1 MAVAASSEAGDRR
14 RGRDPRA
21 ARGLSARAAIAAV
34 CIALAACA
42 DFPRNAPL
50 ERSEP
55 GHGYRVAATSGDE
68 DDSREL
74 LLVVNFS
81 GGGTRAAAFA
91 YGALQALAEA
101 KVRFDG
107 RERALADEIDI
118 VSSVSG
124 GSFTAAYFAL
134 YGRRIFEDFEHG
146 LPAPRRRLGADLAH
160 LAPWNWLPLASPT
173 FGRSDLAAEYYD
185 ARWFHGATLGDLLK
199 GDGPALLI
207 NATDM
212 TLATRFTFDQEQFD
226 LLCSDS
232 LSFPIARAVAAS
244 SAVPVLLS
252 PVALENYA
260 GRGCG
265 YETPDWVAEEVARG
279 HTSTRRHQEALR
291 IAEYLSADTGSYV
304 HLIDGAFADNLGLRS
319 TIEKSIEAGG
329 YAQLARSSG
338 FTRFRR
344 VAYLVVNAQ
353 TDSIRAWTRSAN
365 VPGIVDA
372 LNSATTVALNRYN
385 YETVELFRQDLMR
398 LVAEIRA
405 ARCEPREGVPA
416 PPDCG
421 DVAAHLIEISFAQH
435 PDPAERMYL
444 NEVPTMLGLSREQV
458 DRTIAA
464 GRTVLAGSPEFQAL
478 LTDLA
483 GLGDRHD

>member
-1 MAVAASSEAGDRR
+1 MR
-14 RGRDPRA
+14 
-21 ARGLSARAAIAAV
+21 ARAAIAAV
-34 CIALAACA
+34 CAGLAACA
-42 DFPRNAPL
+42 HFPRNAPL
-50 ERSEP
+50 ARSSP
-55 GHGYRVAATSGDE
+55 AHGYRVSATSGDP

-134 YGRRIFEDFEHG
+134 YGRRIFADFEADF
-146 LPAPRRRLGADLAH
+146 LRRDVGSALIWRI
-160 LAPWNWLPLASPT
+160 LAPWNWLRLASPT

-185 ARWFHGATLGDLLK
+185 AQWFRGATLGDLLR
-199 GDGPALLI
+199 GDGPALMI

-226 LLCSDS
+226 LICSDS
-232 LSFPIARAVAAS
+232 LPFPIARAVAAS

-260 GRGCG
+260 KRDCG
-265 YETPDWVAEEVARG
+265 YDAPAWVAEEVERG
-279 HTSTRRHQEALR
+279 YSSTRRHQEALR
-291 IAEYLSADTGSYV
+291 IAEYHSADTGTYV

-319 TIEKSIEAGG
+319 TIEKSVEAGG
-329 YAQLARSSG
+329 YAQLASSAG

-353 TDSIRAWTRSAN
+353 TDSIRAWTRSPN
-365 VPGIVDA
+365 VPGLVDA
-372 LNSATTVALNRYN
+372 LGSATTVALNRYN
-385 YETVELFRQDLMR
+385 YETVELFRQDLQR

-405 ARCEPREGVPA
+405 ARCAPHGDAPA
-416 PPDCG
+416 SPDCG
-421 DVAAHLIEISFAQH
+421 DIAAHLVEISFAQH

-444 NEVPTMLGLSREQV
+444 NEVPTMFGLSREQV

-464 GRTVLAGSPEFQAL
+464 GRTLLAASPEFQAL
-478 LTDLA
+478 LGDLA
-483 GLGDRHD
+483 QLPERRRP